1 VTKIEFTL
9 PDMLAKRAGEAGL
22 LAPERFEAWL
32 NLQLK
37 GESTTRLA
45 EFLARTDDG
54 EPGLSPEEVAEE
66 VREMR
71 AEKRAA
77 KA

>member
-1 VTKIEFTL
+1 
-9 PDMLAKRAGEAGL
+9 MLAKRAAEAGL

-37 GESTTRLA
+37 AESLDRLRA
-45 EFLARTDDG
+45 LMGRADDG
-54 EPGLSPEEVAEE
+54 EQGLSPEAVPDEIRA
-66 VREMR
+66 RR

-77 KA
+77 QP